1 MKFKKFFVSFISG
14 LTLVVMCS
22 SCVSSTRVNFNT
34 DVDGATVYV
43 DGEEIG
49 TTPAQ
54 IKLSNA
60 VREIPDVVIK
70 KDGYRDLYTE
80 LNKEVKGVNL
90 VCGLLLWLPS
100 LLWVYGPKKNQNY
113 MLSPLPVVQD
123 TINE

>member
-1 MKFKKFFVSFISG
+1 MYKGI
-14 LTLVVMCS
+14 
-22 SCVSSTRVNFNT
+22 
-34 DVDGATVYV
+34 
-43 DGEEIG
+43 
-49 TTPAQ
+49 
-54 IKLSNA
+54 
-60 VREIPDVVIK
+60 IPIK